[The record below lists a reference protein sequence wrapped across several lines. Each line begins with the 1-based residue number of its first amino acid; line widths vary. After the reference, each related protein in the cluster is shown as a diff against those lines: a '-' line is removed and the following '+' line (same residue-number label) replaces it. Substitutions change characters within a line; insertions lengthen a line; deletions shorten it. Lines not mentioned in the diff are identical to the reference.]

1 MIEHPALDATYA
13 ALADPVRRAILVA
26 LRDGEARITDLA
38 APFRMTF
45 AGVSR
50 HIGVLEKAGLVTRE
64 KRGREHWLHLTP
76 GALDDAREWMV
87 EQAEFWAP
95 RLDALTTRLQRKAQQ
110 PMSEAP
116 RITITRRL
124 PATPAEVYA
133 EWLDPEG
140 LREWMCPHP
149 ARPTDVAVDPV
160 EGGSFRFDIVDGP
173 ATMVVTGRYLAL
185 EPGQLIKF
193 TWSCDTWA
201 DPAVESVV
209 TISLTAHGDDCDM
222 TLTHERLP
230 AEQIPS
236 HRNGWTAIA
245 EQLGAWLTERADTA
259 GRSRWS
265 AAGAGS
271 PGSSP
276 S

>member
-1 MIEHPALDATYA
+1 MIEHPALDAKYA

-38 APFRMTF
+38 APFPMTF

-76 GALDDAREWMV
+76 GALDDAQEWML
-87 EQAEFWAP
+87 EQAAFWAP
-95 RLDALTTRLQRKAQQ
+95 RLDALTTRLRRKAQQ

-149 ARPTDVAVDPV
+149 ARPTNVAVDPV
-160 EGGSFRFDIVDGP
+160 EGGSFRFDIADGWP
-173 ATMVVTGRYLAL
+173 
-185 EPGQLIKF
+185 
-193 TWSCDTWA
+193 
-201 DPAVESVV
+201 
-209 TISLTAHGDDCDM
+209 
-222 TLTHERLP
+222 
-230 AEQIPS
+230 
-236 HRNGWTAIA
+236 
-245 EQLGAWLTERADTA
+245 
-259 GRSRWS
+259 RWW
-265 AAGAGS
+265 
-271 PGSSP
+271 
-276 S
+276 